1 MKFSGD
7 PPQPSLEQAYRA
19 PRPPTYMDAHYA
31 LYIWA
36 RAKRLVVYVIPS
48 NECPYSM
55 KGFQNMG
62 SFIFLARTRFQA
74 GDNTEKIWAHQF
86 FAKQKNRSAK
96 GT

>member
-1 MKFSGD
+1 
-7 PPQPSLEQAYRA
+7 
-19 PRPPTYMDAHYA
+19 MDAHYA

-86 FAKQKNRSAK
+86 FAKQKTEVPKTHKMAVGGLGSTLSTLMGVRGQS
-96 GT
+96 